1 MPRDGNRLTYT
12 LNIIDTPGFGD
23 ARGID
28 RDQHT
33 IDHIRQLFLET
44 GAKGILF
51 LDAVCFV
58 VRAPDARITVHQR
71 YIFSLIMS
79 LFGQDIESNICTLI
93 TFDDGG
99 EPPVIPSLKEA
110 DILIG
115 STFQFNNSALFAENK
130 NLSSTAL
137 SPIFWNMGFKS
148 FKKFF
153 EEINHFKTKSLS
165 LTRDVLQE
173 RDHIK
178 NIVHEIFPQ
187 IKSGL
192 KKLSELRDEL
202 DLLKKIKD
210 DIENNKDFEYEVEET
225 YQNVVHL
232 DSNHYLTNC
241 LNCNVTCSCDCY
253 STDNDA
259 LRNCRAMK
267 NGYCTV
273 CPEKCNWKN
282 HKNVNY
288 EIVYKVRKV
297 TRTYQQ
303 MKTKYEEAVH
313 QNLTHASLI
322 GNILLDVQNIFLRVE
337 NMMSKL
343 NRFKSRLKE
352 IELRPSPLFTLE
364 LLDSIIQAEKWETQP
379 GYQSRIE
386 QLCKLKNI
394 SEVNKGCEKFYAK
407 FNSIKQEIVSCGINS
422 YN

>member
-23 ARGID
+23 TRGID

-33 IDHIRQLFLET
+33 IDHIRQLFSET

-58 VRAPDARITVHQR
+58 VKAPDARLTVPQR

-79 LFGQDIESNICTLI
+79 LFGKDIESNICTLI
-93 TFDDGG
+93 TFCDGA

-110 DILIG
+110 DIPFG
-115 STFQFNNSALFAENK
+115 STFQFNNSALFAGNK
-130 NLSSTAL
+130 NVYSNSLA
-137 SPIFWNMGFKS
+137 PILWNIGFKS

-173 RDHIK
+173 RDQIK
-178 NIVHEIFPQ
+178 KLIHEIHPQ
-187 IKSGL
+187 IESGL

-202 DLLKKIKD
+202 DLLKQIKN
-210 DIENNKDFEYEVEET
+210 DIESNKDFEYEVEEV
-225 YQNVVHL
+225 YQTLVQL
-232 DSNHYLTNC
+232 DSGHHVTNC
-241 LNCNVTCSCDCY
+241 LKCHFTCHLDCDI
-253 STDNDA
+253 TDNDA
-259 LRNCRAMK
+259 LRNCFAMK

-273 CPEKCNWKN
+273 CPEKCYWKD
-282 HKNVNY
+282 HKNVDFKITLNA
-288 EIVYKVRKV
+288 RKV
-297 TRTYQQ
+297 TKTYKQ
-303 MKTKYEEAVH
+303 MKMKYEKAVCE
-313 QNLTHASLI
+313 NLTHESLI
-322 GNILLDVQNIFLRVE
+322 GNISLDVKNIFLRVE
-337 NMMSKL
+337 NMMKKM
-343 NRFKSRLKE
+343 NCCKSRLKE
-352 IELRPSPLFTLE
+352 IELRPDPLE
-364 LLDSIIQAEKWETQP
+364 LLDSMIQDENYEKKP

-394 SEVNKGCEKFYAK
+394 SEVNKGYEHFYAI
-407 FNSIKQEIVSCGINS
+407 FNSIEQEIVSCGINS

>member
-23 ARGID
+23 TRGID

-33 IDHIRQLFLET
+33 IDHIRQLFSET

-58 VRAPDARITVHQR
+58 VKAPDARITVHQR

-79 LFGQDIESNICTLI
+79 LFGKDIESNICTLI
-93 TFDDGG
+93 TFGDGG

-110 DILIG
+110 DIPFG
-115 STFQFNNSALFAENK
+115 STFQFNNLFLFAENK
-130 NLSSTAL
+130 NLVSNSLAPL
-137 SPIFWNMGFKS
+137 LWNIGFKS

-173 RDHIK
+173 RDQIK
-178 NIVHEIFPQ
+178 NIVYEILPQ

-202 DLLKKIKD
+202 DLFKKIKD

-225 YQNVVHL
+225 YQTVVNL
-232 DSNHYLTNC
+232 DSGHYLTNC
-241 LNCNVTCSCDCY
+241 LNCNVTCHCDCN

-259 LRNCRAMK
+259 LHNCCAMK

-273 CPEKCNWKN
+273 CPDKCIWKD
-282 HKNVNY
+282 HRNVNY
-288 EIVYKVRKV
+288 KIVYKVRKV
-297 TRTYQQ
+297 RRTYEQ
-303 MKTKYEEAVH
+303 MKSKYEEAEH
-313 QNLTHASLI
+313 QNRTHASLI

-337 NMMSKL
+337 NMMTKL
-343 NRFKSRLKE
+343 NRFKSRLKN
-352 IELRPSPLFTLE
+352 IELRPSPLFTLDF
-364 LLDSIIQAEKWETQP
+364 LDSIIQAEKFETQP

-386 QLCKLKNI
+386 QLYKLKNI
-394 SEVNKGCEKFYAK
+394 SKVNKGCENFYAI

-422 YN
+422 NN

>member
-1 MPRDGNRLTYT
+1 MPRDGSRLPYT
-12 LNIIDTPGFGD
+12 LNIIDTPGFGYTTEFE
-23 ARGID
+23 
-28 RDQHT
+28 RDQRT
-33 IDHIRQLFLET
+33 IDQIRQLFLET
-44 GAKGILF
+44 GAKGVPF
-51 LDAVCFV
+51 LDAVCFIV
-58 VRAPDARITVHQR
+58 KAPDARLTVAQK
-71 YIFSLIMS
+71 YMFCSILS
-79 LFGQDIESNICTLI
+79 LFGKDIESNICTLI
-93 TFDDGG
+93 TFDDGC
-99 EPPVIPSLKEA
+99 EPPVIPFLKEA
-110 DILIG
+110 DIPFG

-173 RDHIK
+173 RDQIK
-178 NIVHEIFPQ
+178 NIVHEILPQ
-187 IKSGL
+187 INSGL

-202 DLLKKIKD
+202 DLFKKIKD

-225 YQNVVHL
+225 YQTVVNL
-232 DSNHYLTNC
+232 DSGHYLTNC
-241 LNCNVTCSCDCY
+241 LNCNVTCHCDCN
-253 STDNDA
+253 SSDNDA
-259 LRNCRAMK
+259 LRNCCAMK

-273 CPEKCNWKN
+273 CPKKCNWKD
-282 HKNVNY
+282 HRNVNY
-288 EIVYKVRKV
+288 KIVYKVRKV
-297 TRTYQQ
+297 RRTYKE
-303 MKTKYEEAVH
+303 MKSKYEEAVH

-337 NMMSKL
+337 NMMTKL

-352 IELRPSPLFTLE
+352 IELRPSPLFTLDF
-364 LLDSIIQAEKWETQP
+364 LDSIIQAEKCETQP

-394 SEVNKGCEKFYAK
+394 SEVNKGCEHFYAI

-422 YN
+422 NN